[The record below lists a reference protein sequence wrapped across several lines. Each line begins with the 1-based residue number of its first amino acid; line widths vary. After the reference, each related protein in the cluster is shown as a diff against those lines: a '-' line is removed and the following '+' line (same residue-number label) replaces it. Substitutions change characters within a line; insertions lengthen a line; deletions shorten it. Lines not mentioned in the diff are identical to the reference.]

1 MAVQQNFRSALNGFN
16 REDVVHYI
24 EYLNAKHV
32 AEVNRLNSEL
42 EFLRGKQPAAASP
55 AGEVDPALEKQAARI
70 RELFDENNALKEEKT
85 GLEEQLAA
93 ARAENEQLK
102 AQLDTA
108 RTEQDRTAASLESA
122 LKQKNTAA
130 VRAGEELE
138 AYRRAERTERMARER
153 AEQMYR
159 QATGVIADA
168 TTRVDETAGQIGE
181 MTDRVLKQLLELQN
195 AVSGSKQALQ
205 DAAATLYAIRPETEE

>member
-42 EFLRGKQPAAASP
+42 EFLRGKQPAAAAP

-93 ARAENEQLK
+93 AKAENEQLK

-138 AYRRAERTERMARER
+138 AYRRAERTERMAKER
-153 AEQMYR
+153 ADLIYR
-159 QATGVIADA
+159 QTNGVLNEASIRVNEMADQVVPIADQILM
-168 TTRVDETAGQIGE
+168 QIG
-181 MTDRVLKQLLELQN
+181 QLQN
-195 AVSGSKQALQ
+195 AVNASKQSLQ
-205 DAAATLYAIRPETEE
+205 DAIVIMNTLRPDNT